1 MNIFPQIRA
10 VTAMSLSTLPQRL
23 GTSFVIIAGTAGV
36 VAVLISILALSTGLQ
51 QTINATGRAERSIVV
66 YRASQSETGSSM
78 PRTAIQTVL
87 DLPGIKRD
95 AEGNALATAD
105 ALGSLWLPRLDV
117 PSTGSVILRGVTPEA
132 LAVRPEIVLREGRM
146 FEPGL
151 KQLIVGQ
158 AAHGRYAGLAIGA
171 KVIDSD
177 NEWTVVGI
185 FQSGGSAHESELWSD
200 TESVLAAFHRNT
212 FNSVTAW
219 TTNDAGFEQLQ
230 AAAATDPTLTVDVY
244 RESGYYADQ
253 SNEFSGF
260 LTVMGKLI
268 AGIMAVGAVFG
279 ALNSMYTAVST
290 RTSEIATLRAIGFG
304 PGCIV
309 ISVFAEAMLLA
320 FTGALLGAGLAWL
333 FFNGNTVSTVSGNG
347 VAQVVFSMHIG
358 VDAMVTGISWSLVLG
373 LIGGLFPAIRAA
385 RLPIV
390 LALRGA

>member
-1 MNIFPQIRA
+1 MNIFTQIRA

-66 YRASQSETGSSM
+66 YRGSQSETGSSM

-95 AEGNALATAD
+95 ASGSALATTD
-105 ALGSLWLPRLDV
+105 ALGSLWLSRLDA
-117 PSTGSVILRGVTPEA
+117 PTPGSVILRGVTPEA
-132 LAVRPEIVLREGRM
+132 LAVRPEIILREGRM

-151 KQLIVGQ
+151 KQVIVGQ
-158 AAHGRYAGLAIGA
+158 AAQGRYAGLAIGD
-171 KVIDSD
+171 KLVDSE
-177 NEWTVVGI
+177 NEWTVVGV
-185 FQSGGSAHESELWSD
+185 FQSGGSAHETELWSD
-200 TESVLAAFHRNT
+200 TESVLTAFHRNT

-219 TTNDAGFEQLQ
+219 TADDAGFEQLK
-230 AAAATDPTLTVDVY
+230 AATEKDPTLSVDVH
-244 RESGYYADQ
+244 RESQYYADQ
-253 SNEFSGF
+253 SNQFSGF
-260 LTVMGKLI
+260 LTVMGKVI
-268 AGIMAVGAVFG
+268 ASIMAVGAVFG

-304 PGCIV
+304 PGSIV

-320 FTGALLGAGLAWL
+320 FAGALLGAGLAWL

-347 VAQVVFSMHIG
+347 IAQVVFSMHIG

>member
-1 MNIFPQIRA
+1 MNIFTQIRA

-66 YRASQSETGSSM
+66 YRGSQSETGSSM
-78 PRTAIQTVL
+78 PRSAIQTVL

-95 AEGNALATAD
+95 AAGKPLATAD
-105 ALGSLWLPRLDV
+105 ALGSLWLPRLDT
-117 PSTGSVILRGVTPEA
+117 STTGSVILRGVSPAA
-132 LAVRPEIVLREGRM
+132 LAVRPEIVLQEGRM

-158 AAHGRYAGLAIGA
+158 AAQARYAGLGVGDKI
-171 KVIDSD
+171 VDSD
-177 NEWTVVGI
+177 NEWTVVGV
-185 FQSGGSAHESELWSD
+185 FHSRGSAHESELWSD

-219 TTNDAGFEQLQ
+219 TADDAGFEQLQ
-230 AAAATDPTLTVDVY
+230 AAATVDPTLSVDVH
-244 RESGYYADQ
+244 RESAYYADQ
-253 SNEFSGF
+253 SNQFSGF
-260 LTVMGKLI
+260 LTVVGKVI
-268 AGIMAVGAVFG
+268 ASIMAVGAVFG

-290 RTSEIATLRAIGFG
+290 RTTEIATLRAIGFG

-320 FTGALLGAGLAWL
+320 FAGALLGAGLAWS
-333 FFNGNTVSTVSGNG
+333 FFNGNTVSTMSGNG
-347 VAQVVFSMHIG
+347 IAQVVFAMRIG
-358 VDAMVTGISWSLVLG
+358 ADAIITGISWSLVLG